1 MSWTLNYETRDNTV
15 RNTSFG
21 LGEHPNELLLIL
33 ALHSKSPFVEFE
45 ICDRIFLWYFE
56 YFYFL
61 NISGLLKNI
70 NTFSLS
76 LREFFES

>member
-21 LGEHPNELLLIL
+21 LGEHPNKLLLIL

-45 ICDRIFLWYFE
+45 ICDHIFLWHFE

-70 NTFSLS
+70 NMFSLS
-76 LREFFES
+76 FREVFES